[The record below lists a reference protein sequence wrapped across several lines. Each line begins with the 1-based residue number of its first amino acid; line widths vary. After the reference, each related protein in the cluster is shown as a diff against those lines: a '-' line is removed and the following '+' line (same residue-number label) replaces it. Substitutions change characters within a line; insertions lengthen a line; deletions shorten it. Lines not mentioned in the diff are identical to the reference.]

1 MIKTE
6 QISDKLIKSYS
17 DNNKMIK
24 PAYDRLGKPIPE
36 NAMYDEAI
44 DIIVDGMP
52 RYYYIETDIDRVIEK
67 VYVGADGIEV
77 VRENAETIE
86 EE

>member
-6 QISDKLIKSYS
+6 AINERLIKSYS

-24 PAYDRLGKPIPE
+24 PIFDRLGKEINP
-36 NAMYDEAI
+36 NAVYDEAI
-44 DIIVDGMP
+44 DVIVDGQP
-52 RYYYIETDIDRVIEK
+52 RYDYIETDQDIV
-67 VYVGADGIEV
+67 
-77 VRENAETIE
+77 TIVTE

>member
-6 QISDKLIKSYS
+6 QISDRLIKSYS

-24 PAYDRLGKPIPE
+24 PTYDRLGKPINPD
-36 NAMYDEAI
+36 AMYDEAI

-52 RYYYIETDIDRVIEK
+52 RYDYEETDIEIEIEDEIIK
-67 VYVGADGIEV
+67 EVG
-77 VRENAETIE
+77 NQ
-86 EE
+86 

>member
-6 QISDKLIKSYS
+6 AINERLIKSYS

-24 PAYDRLGKPIPE
+24 PTFDRLGKEINPH
-36 NAMYDEAI
+36 AVYDEAI
-44 DIIVDGMP
+44 DIIVDGQP
-52 RYYYIETDIDRVIEK
+52 RYDYIETDQDIV
-67 VYVGADGIEV
+67 
-77 VRENAETIE
+77 TE

>member
-24 PAYDRLGKPIPE
+24 PAYDRLGKPIAE

-52 RYYYIETDIDRVIEK
+52 RYYYIETDIDIVKE
-67 VYVGADGIEV
+67 ET
-77 VRENAETIE
+77 ETIE